1 MKHAGTTSVRQGG
14 GGVIEF
20 FAVAACCAAM
30 SAAAI
35 ESPVTANYVLEGDET
50 FEGTLTVNSGVT
62 VDLAGHKLTVKGLGA
77 GTGTITSTASGGV
90 LEINVD
96 GGATVDNKAVTLS
109 GDANL
114 QVWKTGAGTL
124 VMTKANTGFG
134 ADGKVSMVI
143 KAGYAKKA
151 NTTIYSCG
159 AVGSKI
165 VVEANEAGVGGQFD
179 LNGNKSP
186 DYDYS
191 IAGSGPDGTG
201 ALVCSD
207 NTNFGWSTAN
217 NNPRSDYGFFRY
229 LSLDADAT
237 IAGGVYWC
245 LSNRSMK
252 SNPVQLNGH
261 TLTIGGSN
269 IIYVGSTDFRDGKIV
284 VADGAKLGT
293 ANNAQTWGPF
303 ATNSAVTIKGRLS
316 LNSCVFSPLKSLI
329 FERTGEM
336 SVAANIINGTTVVYD
351 TYAPAH
357 PGKTTNLAYPRVK
370 LGKSGQ
376 AATLDLSRFA
386 DSFEGMA
393 LTTFASTSINVYT
406 GNRAIQAGD
415 KLVSWSSAP
424 SGVSFTL
431 VCDGEGGTA
440 EEREL
445 AVEAQS
451 NGSQGNGLYVIS
463 TSKPAY
469 AVCDVANSAW
479 KFYNSRGA
487 EIEYSWGGDSD
498 GEIEVRFAS
507 VAEYEA
513 VKALQGGISPKEYV
527 MHGFVLPAADP
538 ATTVNLG
545 DGLAFRLASAEIN
558 GNTLKLPAATV
569 GGATAGSVASSVAG
583 GAVEVEVAAAGDTV
597 TISSMTLSGGANIR
611 LVKTGAGTL
620 VMAKENSGFG
630 GEGAT
635 SLVVRAGVAKK
646 ANAVSS
652 PCGAAGS
659 AIVVEADA
667 TGVGGQFDL
676 NGSHFPDY
684 DYKLSGSGPDGSGA
698 LVNSSGPGF
707 VEWHASN
714 SGNTGFL
721 RSISLDADATLGGTS
736 NWCISVRNM
745 YSNPLLLNGHT
756 LTFDMAASG
765 HLYLGTTAFTGEGA
779 IVYAGGVA
787 GTAGQAVPS
796 AENAD
801 VTVRAGAKFD
811 TYNSQFS
818 PLKSL
823 VFDGGAYTM
832 SDRQTSKNY
841 TTVVYETYAP
851 NLASN
856 VGDTNV
862 LPHPR
867 LQLGDAQ
874 HLATTLDLTRFETAF
889 NASTTTFQSGSTVAV
904 DLSGRNA
911 NLKTIAKSESP
922 YVVLWNGNT
931 PAAGVAFAIDATTG
945 EKFRLFRDA
954 TGLRIVRRAGL
965 AVIIR

>member
-1 MKHAGTTSVRQGG
+1 
-14 GGVIEF
+14 
-20 FAVAACCAAM
+20 M

-35 ESPVTANYVLEGDET
+35 ESPVTANYKLSGDET

-96 GGATVDNKAVTLS
+96 GGAMVDNKDVTLL
-109 GDANL
+109 GGANL

-134 ADGKVSMVI
+134 ADGEISMVI

-151 NTTIYSCG
+151 KTTSYPCG

-165 VVEANEAGVGGQFD
+165 VVEANEAGVGGQFE

-207 NTNFGWSTAN
+207 NSNFGWETAN
-217 NNPRSDYGFFRY
+217 TSGSNYGFIRY

-252 SNPVQLNGH
+252 SKYVQLNGH

-303 ATNSAVTIKGRLS
+303 ATNSEVTIKGRLS

-329 FERTGEM
+329 FESTGEM

-376 AATLDLSRFA
+376 AATLDLSRFT
-386 DSFEGMA
+386 DPFEGMA

-406 GNRAIQAGD
+406 GNRGVKAGD
-415 KLVSWSSAP
+415 KLVSWNAAP

-440 EEREL
+440 AEREL
-445 AVEAQS
+445 AVEAK

-469 AVCDVANSAW
+469 AVHDVASSAW
-479 KFYNSRGA
+479 KFYNSRGG
-487 EIEYSWGGDSD
+487 EVEYSWGGDSD

-507 VAEYEA
+507 VDEYEA

-538 ATTVNLG
+538 ATTTDLG
-545 DGLAFRLASAEIN
+545 GGLAFRLASAEIN

-569 GGATAGSVASSVAG
+569 GGATAGSVASSIAG
-583 GAVEVEVAAAGDTV
+583 GAVEVEVAAGQTV
-597 TISSMTLSGGANIR
+597 TNSSMTLSGGANIR
-611 LVKTGAGTL
+611 LVKKGAGTL
-620 VMAKENSGFG
+620 VMAKENAGFG

-667 TGVGGQFDL
+667 TGAGGQFDL
-676 NGSHFPDY
+676 NGVFFPDY

-707 VEWHASN
+707 VAWNTSN
-714 SGNTGFL
+714 SGTTGFL

-745 YSNPLLLNGHT
+745 YSNPLQLNGHT

-796 AENAD
+796 AVNAD

-832 SDRQTSKNY
+832 SKNQTSRNY

-851 NLASN
+851 NLAVN
-856 VGDTNV
+856 VGGDGNV
-862 LPHPR
+862 LTHPR

-874 HLATTLDLTRFETAF
+874 HLATTLDLTRFTTAF
-889 NASTTTFQSGSTVAV
+889 DASTTTFQSGSTVAV

-931 PAAGVAFAIDATTG
+931 PAAGTVFEIDAATG
-945 EKFRLFRDA
+945 MKFRLFRDA